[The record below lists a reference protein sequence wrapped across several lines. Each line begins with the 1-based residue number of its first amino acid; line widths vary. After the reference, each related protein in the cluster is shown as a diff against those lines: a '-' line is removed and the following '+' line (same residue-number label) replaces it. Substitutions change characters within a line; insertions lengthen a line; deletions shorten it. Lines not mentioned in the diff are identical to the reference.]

1 MISSNLAEKSF
12 AGSVYENNKRYF
24 VNVTAEYLATED
36 LGSIVVAEGPIQLK
50 DIADIQFGVKEEE
63 SYARTN
69 GKEVISCILSKSP
82 LANVIDLSEKVR
94 QEIDRLNGEL
104 ESKGVLI
111 EVEDDAAE
119 VMNKNIDQ
127 IIDLGLS
134 GAILAI
140 FVLFLF
146 LRKIRI
152 ISIVAFAI
160 PISVFSSFYFFYLF
174 GITINTLT
182 LTGIALAVGML
193 LDNSI
198 VVMENIYRLKG
209 LGISTDEACVRGT
222 TEVWKAIMAATVTT
236 ITVFLPFLFADN
248 YLIKLIGEHIGISIV
263 ATLTISLVVALL
275 LIPMAVNAI
284 LRKTP
289 EDVNFSNLSIHNRL
303 VQIYVAI
310 LKMSLR
316 RPAQV
321 IIIALVALLITVVLS
336 TSLTLNTLKEVELNT
351 FNVYITPPTGY
362 TLQRTDEMIR
372 LFEDELLEVPEI
384 KEFSS
389 NVMKEDVRLT
399 IRLKDDYQKINKKS
413 LIQLKTEVLRD
424 GQYQPNQPRSQRE
437 QRELQRK

>member
-1 MISSNLAEKSF
+1 MNITTSTISRAISSNLAEKSF

-152 ISIVAFAI
+152 ISIVAFCH
-160 PISVFSSFYFFYLF
+160 PDFRVSRHSISFTCS
-174 GITINTLT
+174 
-182 LTGIALAVGML
+182 
-193 LDNSI
+193 
-198 VVMENIYRLKG
+198 E
-209 LGISTDEACVRGT
+209 
-222 TEVWKAIMAATVTT
+222 
-236 ITVFLPFLFADN
+236 
-248 YLIKLIGEHIGISIV
+248 
-263 ATLTISLVVALL
+263 
-275 LIPMAVNAI
+275 
-284 LRKTP
+284 
-289 EDVNFSNLSIHNRL
+289 
-303 VQIYVAI
+303 
-310 LKMSLR
+310 
-316 RPAQV
+316 
-321 IIIALVALLITVVLS
+321 
-336 TSLTLNTLKEVELNT
+336 
-351 FNVYITPPTGY
+351 
-362 TLQRTDEMIR
+362 
-372 LFEDELLEVPEI
+372 
-384 KEFSS
+384 
-389 NVMKEDVRLT
+389 
-399 IRLKDDYQKINKKS
+399 
-413 LIQLKTEVLRD
+413 
-424 GQYQPNQPRSQRE
+424 
-437 QRELQRK
+437 